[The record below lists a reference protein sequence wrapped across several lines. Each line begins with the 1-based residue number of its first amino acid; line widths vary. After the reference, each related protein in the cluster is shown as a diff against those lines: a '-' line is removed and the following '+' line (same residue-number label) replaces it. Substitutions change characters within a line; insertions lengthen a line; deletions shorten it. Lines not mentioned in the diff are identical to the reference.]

1 MEFYRAHVLVCGGFP
16 CVAAGC
22 RAVRGEIERSVKE
35 HGLEREV
42 RIVET
47 GCLGPCDLGPIVV
60 VYPEGTVYS
69 RVSVDDVSEI
79 VGEHLM
85 KGRPVRRLEYTERLP
100 SVSQADHKRPDYFGI
115 QERIVL
121 ENVGLIDP
129 DSIEEYIAR
138 DGYLGAGMA
147 LTSMSPDEVI
157 SAIKA
162 SGLRGRGGAAFPT
175 GVKLGFTARVEA
187 DQKYIIC
194 NADEGEPGTFKD
206 RLILEGDPHKVIEG
220 MIILGYSV
228 GATMGY
234 IYIRGE
240 YYLSIERI
248 ERAIAEARRY
258 GLLGHDL
265 FGSGFSFDIE
275 VKKGAGAYVCGEET
289 ALIESME
296 GKRGEPRQKP
306 PYPGT
311 CGLWGKPTVVNNVE
325 TIANVPPIVRNGA
338 DWFRQFGTPTSPG
351 TKVYTLTGD
360 VNNKGLIEVPM
371 GITLREVIYGV
382 GGGIPG
388 GRRFKMAQTGGT
400 AGGCLSETHLDI
412 PMDYESL
419 QETGSALGSG
429 ALLIIDDSHCVVDI
443 ACALLRFFE
452 HESCGQCTPCREGT
466 RRLHDIFRKTREL
479 AATEKDLKLAR
490 ELAGVMQ
497 ASSLCALGQSVAVP
511 LFTIMD
517 HYADEIEAH
526 LEGRCPA
533 GVCRPNPANADESA
547 YETLQAGNG
556 IR

>member
-1 MEFYRAHVLVCGGFP
+1 MAFYRAHVLVCGGFP

-22 RAVRGEIERSVKE
+22 RAVRDAIERSVKE

-42 RIVET
+42 CVVET

-60 VYPEGTVYS
+60 VYPEGTVYA
-69 RVSVDDVSEI
+69 RVTVGDASEI
-79 VGEHLM
+79 VDEHLL
-85 KGRPVRRLEYTERLP
+85 KGRAVRRLEYTGHLP
-100 SVSQADHKRPDYFGI
+100 SVSLTDDKRTDYFEV

-129 DSIEEYIAR
+129 DSIEEYIGR
-138 DGYLGAGMA
+138 DGYHAAGVA

-157 SAIKA
+157 ETIKS

-175 GVKLGFTARVEA
+175 GVKLGFTARAGA
-187 DQKYIIC
+187 DQKYIVC

-220 MIILGYSV
+220 MVILGYSV
-228 GATMGY
+228 GASMGY
-234 IYIRGE
+234 VYIRGE

-248 ERAIAEARRY
+248 ERAIEEARKY
-258 GLLGHDL
+258 GLLGADM
-265 FGSGFSFDIE
+265 FGSGFNFDIE

-325 TIANVPPIVRNGA
+325 TIANVPPIIRSGA

-400 AGGCLSETHLDI
+400 AGGCLSEAHLDI
-412 PMDYESL
+412 PMDYENL
-419 QETGSALGSG
+419 QKAGSALGSG
-429 ALLIIDDSHCVVDI
+429 ALLIIDDSHCIVDI
-443 ACALLRFFE
+443 ACTLLRFFE

-466 RRLHDIFRKTREL
+466 RRLCDIFRKTREL
-479 AATEKDLKLAR
+479 AATEDDLKLAR
-490 ELAGVMQ
+490 ELAEVMQ
-497 ASSLCALGQSVAVP
+497 SSSLCALGQSVAVP

-526 LEGRCPA
+526 LEGCCPA
-533 GVCRPNPANADESA
+533 GVCRRLPTGADEAVCATSQ
-547 YETLQAGNG
+547 TGGG
-556 IR
+556 IK